1 MLKRVLSL
9 TAIAALSVSLFSGC
23 GKTQTQTPIKIGI
36 VAPLSGSSAMVGDTE
51 VKGVELAVDEIN
63 AAGGINGRKLEIVK
77 ADDEQN
83 PAKSVSAVNKLVH
96 QDKVNAVI
104 GTVNSSAVLADMQ
117 VTKAAKIPQITPI
130 GSNNKI
136 THSGNPWIFRLQA
149 SDEMQASAVTNYAIN
164 QLKKKK
170 IAIMYQSDDYG
181 TGGKDVIVNLLKK
194 KGIEP
199 AAVESFVPDA
209 KDMTAQLLKVKNSG
223 AEVLIMWTMYEQGAL
238 IAKQAKQLGLNTQLM
253 GGGGLTNSQLI
264 SLAGDSVYGLL
275 NSQTFFPDETKA
287 TPVAAKFMKNY
298 KSKFNQIPD
307 SNAAMSYD
315 SMVILGNAMKKA
327 GKDLK
332 SDDIRKN
339 IAATKNFNAVTGN
352 ITIDKN
358 GDANRD
364 ILIVKINDQGKYE
377 VVWPQK

>member
-1 MLKRVLSL
+1 MKKKIISVV
-9 TAIAALSVSLFSGC
+9 TMAALSVGIFAGC
-23 GKTQTQTPIKIGI
+23 SKSTAEKTIKIGV
-36 VAPLSGSSAMVGDTE
+36 VAPLSGSAAMVGDTE
-51 VKGVELAVDEIN
+51 VKGVELAVEEIN

-96 QDKVNAVI
+96 QDKVDAVI
-104 GTVNSSAVLADMQ
+104 GSVNSSAVLANMQ
-117 VTKAAKIPQITPI
+117 VTKAAQIVQITPI

-149 SDEMQASAVTNYAIN
+149 SDEMQAGAVTNYAVD
-164 QLKKKK
+164 QLKFKK
-170 IAIMYQSDDYG
+170 IAVMYQSDDYG
-181 TGGKDVIVNLLKK
+181 TGGKDVVLKVLK
-194 KGIEP
+194 EKGLEP
-199 AAVESFVPDA
+199 VAVESFVPTG

-223 AEVLIMWTMYEQGAL
+223 AECLIMWTMYEQGAL
-238 IAKQAKQLGLNTQLM
+238 IAKQAKQLGLNVQLM
-253 GGGGLTNSQLI
+253 GGGGLTNAKLI
-264 SLAGDSVYGLL
+264 ELAGDSVYGLL

-287 TPVAAKFMKNY
+287 TDVAAKFIKNY
-298 KSKFNQIPD
+298 KVKYNKIPD

-315 SMVILGNAMKKA
+315 SMIILAEAMKKA

-339 IAATKNFNAVTGN
+339 LHEIKNFQAVTGN
-352 ITIDKN
+352 ITIDEN
-358 GDANRD
+358 GDANRE

-377 VVWPQK
+377 VVWPQ

>member
-1 MLKRVLSL
+1 MKKKIISVV
-9 TAIAALSVSLFSGC
+9 TMAALSVGIFAGC
-23 GKTQTQTPIKIGI
+23 SKSTAEKTIKIGV
-36 VAPLSGSSAMVGDTE
+36 VAPLSGSAAMVGDTE
-51 VKGVELAVDEIN
+51 VKGVELAVEEIN

-96 QDKVNAVI
+96 QDKVDAVI
-104 GTVNSSAVLADMQ
+104 GSVNSSAVLANMQ
-117 VTKAAKIPQITPI
+117 VTKAAQIVQITPI

-149 SDEMQASAVTNYAIN
+149 SDEMQAGAVTNYAVD
-164 QLKKKK
+164 QLKFKK
-170 IAIMYQSDDYG
+170 IAVMYQSDDYG
-181 TGGKDVIVNLLKK
+181 TGGKDVVLKVLK
-194 KGIEP
+194 EKGLEP
-199 AAVESFVPDA
+199 VAVESFVPTG

-223 AEVLIMWTMYEQGAL
+223 AECLIMWTMYEQGAL
-238 IAKQAKQLGLNTQLM
+238 IAKQAKQLGLNVQLM
-253 GGGGLTNSQLI
+253 GGGGLTNAKLI
-264 SLAGDSVYGLL
+264 ELAGDSVYGLL

-287 TPVAAKFMKNY
+287 TDVAAKFIKNY
-298 KSKFNQIPD
+298 KAKYNKIPD

-315 SMVILGNAMKKA
+315 SMIILAEAMKKA

-339 IAATKNFNAVTGN
+339 LHEIKNFQAVTGN
-352 ITIDKN
+352 ITIDEN
-358 GDANRD
+358 GDANRE

-377 VVWPQK
+377 VVWPQ